1 MYRCKDNIGCLS
13 ASAYRI
19 GKSPNVESYRIKA
32 DIDISAKRTGIEP
45 SIIAYIID
53 SKSNITCKPIG
64 KKLDVTCS
72 LVCTVN
78 KATYLNVKPDYVWLT
93 PDMLSYRE
101 FDIISNVNW
110 NIV

>member
-13 ASAYRI
+13 VSAYRI
-19 GKSPNVESYRIKA
+19 GGSLNVESYKINA
-32 DIDISAKRTGIEP
+32 DIGVSAKRIGIKP
-45 SIIAYIID
+45 NITACIID
-53 SKSNITCKPIG
+53 SKPNITCKPIG

-93 PDMLSYRE
+93 PDMLSSGE